1 MPGPSRPD
9 GFDLAVVALS
19 ARALARSA
27 RRAGLKALAID
38 LFADADTREHAA
50 LAVRAPAAR
59 SGAGFDR
66 KALLRAIETHAPAG
80 SPIVLGAGFEHTPA
94 LMRAIARRNPIVG
107 ATPETV
113 ALLKDPRRFA
123 RLLRDL
129 DVSHPALVD
138 RTAHEAPRLSKRI
151 GASGGAHI
159 RLADDKTPGP
169 RRYLQAF
176 QPGRAVSALFLADG
190 RAARIVGL
198 SEQWPDA
205 APGAPFRYG
214 GAVGPI
220 DPPQAIV
227 CGVRDALD
235 RVVSVT
241 GLVGLASA
249 DMIVPDGDEGFVLL
263 EINPRPGATLD
274 VFDRG
279 DMPALLSLHLDAC
292 AGRLPTSLPA
302 PAAAQAAA
310 VVYAERAVRPG
321 SLPRP
326 VWTADWPSCDE
337 TVPVGAPFCTVF
349 AAGPTPFAARAL
361 LAERRDALLASLR
374 AASTAA
380 NNHKNTEKAPA

>member
-1 MPGPSRPD
+1 MPGRSRPD

-27 RRAGLKALAID
+27 RRAGLRALSLD
-38 LFADADTREHAA
+38 LFADADTQEHAA
-50 LAVRAPAAR
+50 LAVRAPAAKN
-59 SGAGFDR
+59 GAGFNR
-66 KALLRAIETHAPAG
+66 KALLATIEAHAPAG
-80 SPIVLGAGFEHTPA
+80 LPIVLGAGFEHAPA
-94 LMRAIARRNPIVG
+94 LMRAVAARNPIVG
-107 ATPETV
+107 AAPETV

-129 DVSHPALVD
+129 GVPHPALLEG
-138 RTAHEAPRLSKRI
+138 AAGEARRLSKRI

-159 RLADDKTPGP
+159 RLADEKPPGP

-176 QPGRAVSALFLADG
+176 QVGRAVSALFLADG
-190 RAARIVGL
+190 RGARIVGF
-198 SEQWPDA
+198 SEQWPDPT
-205 APGAPFRYG
+205 PGAPFRYG

-220 DPPQAIV
+220 DPPQALVGGI
-227 CGVRDALD
+227 RDALE
-235 RVVSVT
+235 RLVSAT

-249 DMIVPDGDEGFVLL
+249 DMIVPDGDAGFVLL

-279 DMPALLSLHLDAC
+279 ATPSLLSLHLDAC
-292 AGRLPTSLPA
+292 AGRLPSKLPA
-302 PAAAQAAA
+302 PDSAQGAT
-310 VVYAERAVRPG
+310 VVYADGAILPG

-337 TVPVGAPFCTVF
+337 IVPVGAPFCTVF